1 MKRLI
6 TATAI
11 IAAFAAQAKVKL
23 AAPFTDGMVL
33 QREMPVRVWGTA
45 DAGEKVKVIFGDSSV
60 DAVADASGK
69 WLVELPAMK
78 ACKTG
83 RTLAVN
89 DIRVSDVLVGEV
101 WMCAGQSN
109 TDCPVWGQSPRYR
122 DAWGSMMLMTTDR
135 PFVRLVKTPKA
146 MALEPKLD
154 VKVEWMKMTPALWN
168 AWKSGKAMPSAMG
181 YYYALELANAL
192 DIPIGL
198 VDSSWGGTNVDT
210 WTPRSGYKG
219 LSGLD
224 VERDWKMVPQKDWK
238 PSMAKGPIGA
248 AHKQTSA
255 LWYGMVAAYTPMS
268 VRGFIWY
275 QGCSNSGEPQRY
287 ANKMQA
293 LYNGW
298 ATEFKNPDLSL
309 YFVQLAPWGFKGIA
323 LIQEAQAKFAAAE
336 KNAAMAVIND
346 VGNLHDI
353 HPNDK
358 RTVAKRLSLHALK
371 RNYGWKNVQNE
382 SPTLKSWKVEGSK
395 FILSFNDA
403 DGFYVYNADRSLTTG
418 FEVCGADGVWKPAK
432 ISNFKASLRNGKKNY
447 HGTVEGKDLIVEA
460 EGVAAPKKLRYLYS
474 APWFGALYSEAGLPV
489 GAFHIGD

>member
-1 MKRLI
+1 MNRLLI
-6 TATAI
+6 VSAVLAVFS
-11 IAAFAAQAKVKL
+11 AEAKVRL

-45 DAGEKVKVIFGDSSV
+45 DAGEKVQVIFADAAV
-60 DAVADASGK
+60 NAVADSAGK
-69 WLVELPAMK
+69 WMVELPPME

-89 DIRVSDVLVGEV
+89 DLRVSDVLVGEV
-101 WMCAGQSN
+101 WMCSGQSN
-109 TDCPVWGQSPRYR
+109 TDCPIWGYSPRYR
-122 DAWGSMMLMTTDR
+122 DGWGSMMLTTTDR

-146 MALEPKLD
+146 MALDPKLD
-154 VKVEWMKMTPALWN
+154 VKVEWRKMTPALWTEFK
-168 AWKSGKAMPSAMG
+168 AGKALPSAMG

-192 DIPIGL
+192 DIPIGI

-224 VERDWKMVPQKDWK
+224 VERDWKMVPQKDWNA
-238 PSMAKGPIGA
+238 SMAKGPISA

-255 LWYGMVAAYTPMS
+255 LWNGMVAAYVPMT

-275 QGCSNSGEPQRY
+275 QGCSNSREPERY

-298 ATEFKNPDLSL
+298 ATEFRNPDLSL
-309 YFVQLAPWGFKGIA
+309 YFVQLAPWGFDGIA
-323 LIQEAQAKFAAAE
+323 LIQEAQAKFAAQE

-346 VGNLHDI
+346 VGNLKDI

-358 RTVAKRLSLHALK
+358 RTVAKRLSLHALR

-382 SPTLKSWKVEGSK
+382 SPTLKSWKIEGNK
-395 FILSFNDA
+395 FVLSFNNA
-403 DGFYVYNADRSLTTG
+403 DGFYLYNPDYTMKTA
-418 FEVCGADGVWKPAK
+418 FELCGADGVWKPAK
-432 ISNFKASLRNGKKNY
+432 IANLKVTGAPNRRRVLGPVDGNVIK
-447 HGTVEGKDLIVEA
+447 VEA
-460 EGVAAPKKLRYLYS
+460 DGVAQPKKLRYLYS
-474 APWFGALYSEAGLPV
+474 APWFGSLYGESGLPV